1 MFFVQLGCALQQTR
15 VEIEHIT
22 REGLT
27 TGWASEQQRHLAI
40 SDGLLGEIVVNN
52 KRVFSIITEVLTN
65 SASGVWSQ
73 ELQRSSLR
81 SSSGNDDGIL
91 EAITVVKQSHDVRDS
106 RTLLADSDV
115 DAIKRLGV
123 ITKLVDFLLVY
134 NGVDSDGGLT
144 GLSVSDDKLTLSS
157 ADRDLQD
164 KLNKSLCKN
173 TPKRLPHTCAQ
184 SYLCRSKETYQGID

>member
-27 TGWASEQQRHLAI
+27 TGWASEKQRHLAI

-65 SASGVWSQ
+65 SAPGVWSQ

-91 EAITVVKQSHDVRDS
+91 EAITVVQQSHDVGDS

-115 DAIKRLGV
+115 NAVKRLGV
-123 ITKLVDFLLVY
+123 ITKLVDLLLV
-134 NGVDSDGGLT
+134 NDSVDGNRSLT
-144 GLSVSDDKLTLSS
+144 SLSVSDDKLTLSS
-157 ADRDLQD
+157 ADRD
-164 KLNKSLCKN
+164 
-173 TPKRLPHTCAQ
+173 
-184 SYLCRSKETYQGID
+184 QGID